1 MIIHTLGR
9 VILMLISFKY
19 LKICKTYFYYEL
31 LYMLLETLLP
41 PSELSA
47 YYNRRFILQRSYENF
62 SYFYFDL
69 WPSVGCSLVTTIMS
83 PIIRKVVYD
92 EELDSDSMGQTAML
106 MLYQSL
112 VLVSI

>member
-69 WPSVGCSLVTTIMS
+69 WPSVGCSLVTTIMN